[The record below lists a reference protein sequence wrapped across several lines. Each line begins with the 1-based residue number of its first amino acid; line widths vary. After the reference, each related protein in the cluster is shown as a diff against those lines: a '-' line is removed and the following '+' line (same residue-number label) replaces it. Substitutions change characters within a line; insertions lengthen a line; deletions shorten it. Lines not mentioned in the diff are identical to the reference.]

1 MPNTILFIYV
11 VISDDEC
18 WELVDTIP
26 PPAPQVHYPSE
37 ASGNWFKIY
46 TYFVTCCFTM
56 VDQLTLYVE
65 QLADT
70 YTSFACQNLYKI
82 QLECMQED
90 YILGRCHEVIH
101 IEQVSNIYLLFAV
114 DKLPPCLQGNCT
126 KSCMY
131 VITTCVIVG
140 FSYYF
145 TM

>member
-1 MPNTILFIYV
+1 MAIIFFLNVESLYQYYIHNSLNVCIIQFLFIYV
-11 VISDDEC
+11 VITNDEC
-18 WELVDTIP
+18 WGLVDTIP

-90 YILGRCHEVIH
+90 YILGRYHGFIH
-101 IEQVSNIYLLFAV
+101 IELSSLL
-114 DKLPPCLQGNCT
+114 
-126 KSCMY
+126 
-131 VITTCVIVG
+131 
-140 FSYYF
+140 
-145 TM
+145 